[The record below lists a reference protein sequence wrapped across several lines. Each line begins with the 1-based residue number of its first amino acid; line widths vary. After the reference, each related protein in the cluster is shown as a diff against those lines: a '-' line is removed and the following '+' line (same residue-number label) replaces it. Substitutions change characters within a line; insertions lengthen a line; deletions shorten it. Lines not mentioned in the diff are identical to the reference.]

1 MPRFALGDVTV
12 RLAPKSNSE
21 AAANGGGDYPKRL
34 AGSAAWKGERRDRRA
49 RTGQTGGGRTDE
61 PTEGAT
67 AEQAADHKANRP
79 LTKEE
84 CEQLGQSII
93 DTCHGTNTRIATIE
107 GWCGD
112 VVTGVGVGTWV
123 SDCEQHIK
131 YVDAVCFASTDSVR
145 SMMDCDSHVSR

>member
-1 MPRFALGDVTV
+1 M
-12 RLAPKSNSE
+12 
-21 AAANGGGDYPKRL
+21 RL
-34 AGSAAWKGERRDRRA
+34 AG
-49 RTGQTGGGRTDE
+49 GGRVLVLVMTVAACGSSPPKAKG